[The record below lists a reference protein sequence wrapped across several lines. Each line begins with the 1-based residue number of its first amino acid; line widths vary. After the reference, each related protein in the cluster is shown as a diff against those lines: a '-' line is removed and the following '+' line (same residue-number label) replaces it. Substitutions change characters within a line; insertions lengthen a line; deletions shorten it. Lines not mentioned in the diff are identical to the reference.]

1 MNKLYR
7 RGTAS
12 LSTSLPDTTN
22 LQTVDPR
29 SWNMNDVGAYLHL
42 IDLAEYK
49 QNFKDNRIA
58 GPDLLELTTDDLIRL
73 GMTRI
78 GHRKQLQ
85 RKILALKEESTG
97 AFRATHV
104 ESVDASDSTS
114 NSETSSE
121 VSDSSGSASRS
132 SSSRGDHAPP
142 EEHVIRFKTVY
153 EDRSKL
159 LSLQRPTFDR
169 LNKELRRKWNV
180 KRFSLY
186 YMDAEGD
193 LIDIA
198 SDDDLEE
205 VLAEAGTSSSV
216 KIIIKPKHRRNHI
229 TTSEKDLLESQLVSP
244 SWPLPSCFFHGTT
257 QSNPSNRSGPRLN
270 LISGTKTKPSQ
281 TTQPTST
288 PLTPQDPVL
297 IFSKRGRL
305 LFRNTAA
312 AALPGN
318 VFHLLP
324 QLDIEAYCKTGDS
337 PFVGKR
343 SSMEVRLMSGAET
356 RAVSVTETKTKT
368 RHTFTAIIYPAKP
381 ATDVWSATYSR
392 VTDGVLVTDS
402 HGLIVSANAAA
413 LTTFGRPEI
422 VGQNVK
428 VLMQEE
434 DALKHDGYI
443 RNYRRSGIARV
454 IGTGRTVVGVD
465 AAGKLVPMHLTL
477 IDQKLSKDERY
488 FIGLMKV
495 LDVDALPART
505 LLQAERETIEALAGA
520 AVIIDETGTIV
531 GINAKTEQFFGYRY
545 IELIN
550 RNVSVLM
557 PPDVGAKHSA
567 YIKTY
572 LETRKTKIIGRGRDV
587 IARHKNGSDFP
598 VGVYVTEKT
607 DGEKILFTGLF
618 SRKVSPAS

>member
-1 MNKLYR
+1 
-7 RGTAS
+7 
-12 LSTSLPDTTN
+12 
-22 LQTVDPR
+22 
-29 SWNMNDVGAYLHL
+29 MNDVGAYLHL

-229 TTSEKDLLESQLVSP
+229 TTSEKDLLESQL
-244 SWPLPSCFFHGTT
+244 
-257 QSNPSNRSGPRLN
+257 
-270 LISGTKTKPSQ
+270 
-281 TTQPTST
+281 
-288 PLTPQDPVL
+288 DPVL

-402 HGLIVSANAAA
+402 HGLIVYANAAA
-413 LTTFGRPEI
+413 LKTFGRPEL